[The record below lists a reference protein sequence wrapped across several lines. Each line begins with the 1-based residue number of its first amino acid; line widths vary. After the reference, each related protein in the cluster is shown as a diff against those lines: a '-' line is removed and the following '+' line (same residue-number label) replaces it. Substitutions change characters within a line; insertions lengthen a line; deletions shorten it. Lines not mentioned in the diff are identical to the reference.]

1 LHVPFQ
7 EHPMS
12 TPLPHPVEPA
22 YSEAAAPLAVAL
34 VHRAIRLAHDTAPAT
49 PAAIAAR
56 DQAQAAIAELPPGL
70 GRELLGLTCDVLDAL
85 GRYHDARAI
94 AHAIMELRTAL
105 ATAANS
111 P

>member
-1 LHVPFQ
+1 
-7 EHPMS
+7 MS
-12 TPLPHPVEPA
+12 TPLPRPVEPA
-22 YSEAAAPLAVAL
+22 YSEAAARSRSLSSIGPSASPTTPPPPPP
-34 VHRAIRLAHDTAPAT
+34 RRSPPAT
-49 PAAIAAR
+49 RPR
-56 DQAQAAIAELPPGL
+56 PPSPNSPPGL
-70 GRELLGLTCDVLDAL
+70 GRDLLGLTCDVLDAL

>member
-1 LHVPFQ
+1 MP
-7 EHPMS
+7 

-56 DQAQAAIAELPPGL
+56 DQAQAAIAELPPGP
-70 GRELLGLTCDVLDAL
+70 GRDLLGLTCDVLDAL
-85 GRYHDARAI
+85 GPYHDARAI